1 MIQACIPLYTP
12 PPATYADFPPPPFLW
27 NYLLFF
33 FIIFPLVYFLKWSLW
48 KLILKFPPPTPWE
61 GFSGGTSGKESACQC
76 RRHKRCRFNPWV
88 RKIPWR
94 RERLPALV
102 LLPGESRGQRRL
114 VGSSPWGHKESD
126 TTERL
131 STLFGEKPPVAGE
144 YFRIS
149 HWTSMLNPYS
159 HSANTQSHI
168 WMDI

>member
-94 RERLPALV
+94 SAWQLTPAFLS
-102 LLPGESRGQRRL
+102 GEDHGQRSLEGYSPRGRKSRIWL
-114 VGSSPWGHKESD
+114 STHTHGQPLPLATSSPDGTFVITHEWICFNI
-126 TTERL
+126 T
-131 STLFGEKPPVAGE
+131 
-144 YFRIS
+144 
-149 HWTSMLNPYS
+149 
-159 HSANTQSHI
+159 
-168 WMDI
+168 

>member
-76 RRHKRCRFNPWV
+76 RRHKRCRFNLWV
-88 RKIPWR
+88 GKIPWSR
-94 RERLPALV
+94 KWQRTPIF
-102 LLPGESRGQRRL
+102 LPGKFYRPRSLAAKITKSQTLLSMHTRNAAAPQKETMWGLCEESTPGLRMEQTPA
-114 VGSSPWGHKESD
+114 S
-126 TTERL
+126 
-131 STLFGEKPPVAGE
+131 
-144 YFRIS
+144 
-149 HWTSMLNPYS
+149 
-159 HSANTQSHI
+159 QSQH
-168 WMDI
+168 